1 MSTHKKKHTQGLSN
15 KELMIKGENQ
25 EYATI
30 QLPHGDCR
38 FTCLLLNGNTLKAK
52 LKGKMTKVRIEK
64 NDFVLI
70 QKDDSTTEKDIYYI
84 VNKYEASEKAKLQKL
99 GELKTRSNTTG
110 PAIIMAGET
119 IVENNDDEI
128 NIDDI

>member
-1 MSTHKKKHTQGLSN
+1 MH
-15 KELMIKGENQ
+15 
-25 EYATI
+25 Y
-30 QLPHGDCR
+30 
-38 FTCLLLNGNTLKAK
+38 
-52 LKGKMTKVRIEK
+52 
-64 NDFVLI
+64 FVN
-70 QKDDSTTEKDIYYI
+70 IYYI

-128 NIDDI
+128 DIDDI